1 MGKYPPHNTIPGRSL
16 VTEIE
21 ICESKLIDL
30 NRSKLTHVDPC
41 HEVTEFQGRKQIIHP
56 TIPLFPFT
64 ESRHPSITTFD
75 ALKENIAS
83 LDTMHPCKR

>member
-1 MGKYPPHNTIPGRSL
+1 

-21 ICESKLIDL
+21 ICEPKPIDL
-30 NRSKLTHVDPC
+30 NRSSFFKLTHVDPW
-41 HEVTEFQGRKQIIHP
+41 HDGIEVTEFQGRKQIIHP

-75 ALKENIAS
+75 ALRQNIAS
-83 LDTMHPCKR
+83 LDTIE

>member
-1 MGKYPPHNTIPGRSL
+1 

-30 NRSKLTHVDPC
+30 NRSKLTHVDLW

-56 TIPLFPFT
+56 TIPLAIPIHIS
-64 ESRHPSITTFD
+64 ESRHPSITTFNT
-75 ALKENIAS
+75 LRQNIAS
-83 LDTMHPCKR
+83 RSTLVK